1 MEYYRV
7 YPLTNNY
14 GSMYNCGLLYLPNY
28 TPRKAEFGK
37 MLSETGGISEDQK
50 QTVSSLSPEQK
61 ERFRK
66 QLHYGNGDMTLQEW
80 DDFLADLVEHG
91 IITNDERFYANG
103 SFYETPEGVLR
114 GDADART
121 ASSDVVDHLWDGNP
135 LKWLNQMDAYFLQN
149 SFYRDMRCAYG
160 TGYSG
165 QRDAYVGTQ
174 KILKEILSDGA
185 DSAAYKSS
193 AKDLEAS
200 ENVRARAAYSR
211 NGKQISVGT
220 SLATLNQQQL
230 NMIQNSLYENMK
242 SAMFSGGSERKD
254 SGLAA
259 TQRVREILNQIL
271 W

>member
-1 MEYYRV
+1 MGFYRS
-7 YPLTNNY
+7 YTIERPMSYCTWY
-14 GSMYNCGLLYLPNY
+14 IPDY

-37 MLSETGGISEDQK
+37 MLSETGSISEDQK

-80 DDFLADLVEHG
+80 DDFLADLVEYG
-91 IITNDERFYANG
+91 IITNDERYYVDG
-103 SFYETPEGVLR
+103 SFLETGE
-114 GDADART
+114 DARI
-121 ASSDVVDHLWDGNP
+121 APHEVLDKWDGDP
-135 LKWLNQMDAYFLQN
+135 LEFLNQRDAYFLQN
-149 SFYRDMRCAYG
+149 SLYGDMRCAYG
-160 TGYSG
+160 TGYSD

-242 SAMFSGGSERKD
+242 SAMFSGGSERNA
-254 SGLAA
+254 SGLDA